1 MWIDAGAVVDPSL
14 LFNGIDGLRIVD
26 NSIMPTVISSNTNA
40 AAIMIGEKAADMI
53 KAYHR
58 MQAA

>member
-1 MWIDAGAVVDPSL
+1 MGPDDHAVVDIDL
-14 LFNGIDGLRIVD
+14 QFKGIEGLRIVD

-53 KAYHR
+53 KAQHSS
-58 MQAA
+58 

>member
-1 MWIDAGAVVDPSL
+1 MGADDGAVVDL
-14 LFNGIDGLRIVD
+14 RLRFRGIDGLRIVD

-53 KAYHR
+53 RADNS
-58 MQAA
+58 